1 MATFYIESEFITAII
16 TSVNDSSQKVE
27 LTPENYEVTAT
38 IESPYRWEVKPIKG
52 YRIDSASFSD
62 GYDESGNNKFIHLE
76 VSEDGQLATI
86 DNVTKTSLDN
96 CDTSLYTP
104 PTPKVAGFNHIYSPT
119 VDELTSF
126 AKERFYVFEGVNVVD
141 LGQFVINI
149 LELPFPLPTDVI
161 GDKEGIILGNKRIE
175 TQSLKINTDLLE
187 IELGEIEV
195 PYKYNNGYDFV
206 NTVTLIHLP
215 LCETFEIS
223 NEYVIGETLTLK
235 YRIDLYSGELN
246 VYVNS
251 SKINDVVHIENS
263 KVGRNIPF
271 IQSVNE
277 GQIIGTQSDSLGNN
291 NIFKPFV
298 EVVRNIPYDMD
309 NPFVE
314 STTKISKLKNES
326 GYVVVTNINLE
337 TVATLTEIDSI
348 KNILSQ
354 GVIIQ

>member
-1 MATFYIESEFITAII
+1 MARFYIGSEFITATV
-16 TSVNDSSQKVE
+16 TSVNDETQKVE
-27 LTPENYEVTAT
+27 LTQENYSVTAE
-38 IESPYRWEVKPIKG
+38 IPSPYRWELKPIEG
-52 YRIDSASFSD
+52 YRIDSASMS
-62 GYDESGNNKFIHLE
+62 GYDSSGNMVVEEFT
-76 VSEDGQLATI
+76 VSDDGQVAYLESTNRI
-86 DNVTKTSLDN
+86 RLDDCETSP
-96 CDTSLYTP
+96 YTP
-104 PTPKVAGFNHIYSPT
+104 PTPKVVGFNHIYSPT
-119 VDELTSF
+119 DDELNSF

-161 GDKEGIILGNKRIE
+161 GKKEGIILGNKRIE
-175 TQSLKINTDLLE
+175 TESLKINTDLLE
-187 IELGEIEV
+187 IDLGEITV

-206 NTVTLIHLP
+206 NTATLIHLP

-223 NEYVIGETLTLK
+223 SEYVIGETLTLK

-246 VYVNS
+246 VYVTS
-251 SKINDVVHIENS
+251 TKIDDIVHIENS

-271 IQSVNE
+271 IQSVND
-277 GQIIGTQSDSLGNN
+277 GKIIGTQSDNLGNN

-298 EVVRNIPYDMD
+298 EVVRNIPYEMN

-314 STTKISKLKNES
+314 STTKISKLKNEI

-337 TVATLTEIDSI
+337 TVATLSEIDSI

-354 GVIIQ
+354 GVLIK